1 MKFDLSKKKKIPSLK
16 EKIREEKSLEVVA
29 WLKK

>member
-1 MKFDLSKKKKIPSLK
+1 MKSDLSKKKIPSLK